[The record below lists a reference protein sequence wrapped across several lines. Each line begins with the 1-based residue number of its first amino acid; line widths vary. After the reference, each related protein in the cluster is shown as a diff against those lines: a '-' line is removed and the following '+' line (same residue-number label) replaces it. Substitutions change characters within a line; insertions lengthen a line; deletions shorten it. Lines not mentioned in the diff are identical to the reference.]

1 MEDKIRVM
9 MNLGDYVKDQEQRLQ
24 HKQDEIDFIVR
35 EKNQKEL
42 DYNYQVRLNKQKE
55 SDILQLED

>member
-55 SDILQLED
+55 SDNLQLED